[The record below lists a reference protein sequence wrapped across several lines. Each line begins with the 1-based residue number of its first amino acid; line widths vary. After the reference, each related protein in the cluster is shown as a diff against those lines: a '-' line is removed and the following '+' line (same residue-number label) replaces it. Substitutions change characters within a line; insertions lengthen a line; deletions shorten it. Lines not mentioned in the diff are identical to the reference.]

1 MAKKKS
7 LLNADEFDINTE
19 AQTRESIGAVDIVGK
34 SEANTK
40 NNTEKEI
47 ATKRKVGRP
56 KVKTED
62 TKNVNVAIPVSTLEK
77 MEIAKECYSKN
88 LTLYINTLIEKDL
101 QENFD
106 KYKGICEQLKQL
118 NIV

>member
-1 MAKKKS
+1 MAKKKA
-7 LLNADEFDINTE
+7 LLNADEFKIDEDDQSKELIEESNIVVKSNTDSNLKNKT
-19 AQTRESIGAVDIVGK
+19 AQ
-34 SEANTK
+34 
-40 NNTEKEI
+40 
-47 ATKRKVGRP
+47 KRKVGRP

-62 TKNVNVAIPVSTLEK
+62 TKNVNVAIPISTLEK

-101 QENFD
+101 QENFS
-106 KYKGICEQLKQL
+106 KYQAICEQLKQL